1 MSNISKDDIL
11 RKIVEKTEEITGKE
25 LPDNIITDS
34 DIPAN
39 TTYASIER
47 FNSVIKLA
55 GYLNDNI
62 YDVSDKEYIECMIYN
77 TIVLILKHHKARMN
91 YQLLSCIY
99 TALCEIGAVI
109 NRIVSCDDV
118 AELLNY
124 VLWITYA
131 AYCVGKGIQNE
142 ATEVCFEVDYDIAEI
157 SIRTSD
163 IDNVASIQDIIC
175 RLDEYFMDIEYYNI
189 TDKKYFDKLYKSNDQ
204 LRHNDVDNVENVIN
218 ERESNMI
225 RKEEFS
231 RRRTPYVYTRRN
243 GKLEKLNEKKP
254 NSELIERMDCV
265 INRLDKITGAVE
277 KLVDNCNIEIHTDF
291 DELNQKVSEK
301 YNNRE
306 SNDDCEKTD
315 KDKSTT
321 DNSGRTDWLDGML
334 DTALKVDYESLFND
348 DYLLDLKRTLVSALT
363 KDQDKEIMD
372 ELSSKDSVN
381 NKPTHSD
388 DLDTSSLQ
396 LDNLLFE
403 KDCTS
408 ATIKRM
414 SGEVLDT
421 TNVMKLFLDLIRSN
435 KTTDEVPKKTIFC
448 ILGESGSGKDTLVE
462 YTLKEFKLD
471 LKPVLSY
478 TDRPIR
484 QGEQNGKEHIFL
496 SKEEMTEFLNS
507 NKKDIAA
514 YTQIG
519 ETGYRYCAM
528 TSVIDRSD
536 IYIIDP
542 NGLKEFKERTGDR
555 YNIVSI
561 YIDCPLTERR
571 KRAEKRGDAA
581 SKFEARVDAESNQFA
596 KFREEHGYD
605 HVIDNGSMSTI
616 YHSSMV
622 LFDIFRHYR
631 RDIRDVR

>member
-47 FNSVIKLA
+47 FNSVMKLA

-77 TIVLILKHHKARMN
+77 TIVLILKHHKARMD

-118 AELLNY
+118 GELLNY

-157 SIRTSD
+157 SIRISG
-163 IDNVASIQDIIC
+163 IDNAASIQDIIC

-231 RRRTPYVYTRRN
+231 RRRTPDIYTRRN
-243 GKLEKLNEKKP
+243 GKLEKLNDKKP

-291 DELNQKVSEK
+291 DELNQKMSEK

-306 SNDDCEKTD
+306 SNDDYEKTD

-321 DNSGRTDWLDGML
+321 DNSERTYWLDGML
-334 DTALKVDYESLFND
+334 DAALKVDYESLFDNS
-348 DYLLDLKRTLVSALT
+348 YLLDLKRTLVSALT
-363 KDQDKEIMD
+363 KEQDKEIMD

-561 YIDCPLTERR
+561 YIDCPLKERR
-571 KRAEKRGDAA
+571 KRTEKRGD
-581 SKFEARVDAESNQFA
+581 SVDKFEARVAAESDQFA

-605 HVIDNGSMSTI
+605 HVIDNSSMSTI

-622 LFDIFRHYR
+622 LFDIFRYYR
-631 RDIRDVR
+631 KDIRDVR

>member
-47 FNSVIKLA
+47 FNSVMKLA

-77 TIVLILKHHKARMN
+77 TIVLILKHHKARMD

-118 AELLNY
+118 GELLNY

-131 AYCVGKGIQNE
+131 AYCVGNGIQNE

-157 SIRTSD
+157 SIRISG
-163 IDNVASIQDIIC
+163 IDNAASIQDIIC

-231 RRRTPYVYTRRN
+231 RRRTPDIYTRRN
-243 GKLEKLNEKKP
+243 GKLEKLNDKKP

-291 DELNQKVSEK
+291 DELNQKMSEK

-306 SNDDCEKTD
+306 SNDDYEKTD

-321 DNSGRTDWLDGML
+321 DNSERTDWLDGML
-334 DTALKVDYESLFND
+334 DAALKVDYESLFDNS
-348 DYLLDLKRTLVSALT
+348 YLLDLKRTLVSALT
-363 KDQDKEIMD
+363 KEQDKEIMD

-484 QGEQNGKEHIFL
+484 QGEQNGKEHVFL
-496 SKEEMTEFLNS
+496 SKDEMTEFLKS

-555 YNIVSI
+555 YNIISI
-561 YIDCPLTERR
+561 YIDCPLKERR
-571 KRAEKRGDAA
+571 KRTEKRGDVVA
-581 SKFEARVDAESNQFA
+581 KFEARVAVESDQFA

-605 HVIDNGSMSTI
+605 HVIDNGSISTI

-622 LFDIFRHYR
+622 LFDIFRYYR
-631 RDIRDVR
+631 KDIRDVR